1 MRLGGAIAAVILV
14 ALVVSAQDTYFPSG
28 ALSDSDRGDSDLA
41 RWYSGQLK
49 ALDEPS
55 LLAEARNTST
65 QSYRFLWLRSF
76 HHPIA
81 VRLDVMADRT
91 GRVTVKVASGAGG
104 YKPGKL
110 IQNTSH
116 SVTQEQ
122 MDKFLER
129 VKGAGFWEI
138 PSYEKTWGLDGAQ
151 WIIEGVEDG
160 KYHVV
165 DRWTPTKGPIRELGM
180 TLVFTL
186 AQLKIPQDEL
196 Y

>member
-1 MRLGGAIAAVILV
+1 M
-14 ALVVSAQDTYFPSG
+14 
-28 ALSDSDRGDSDLA
+28 
-41 RWYSGQLK
+41 
-49 ALDEPS
+49 
-55 LLAEARNTST
+55 
-65 QSYRFLWLRSF
+65 
-76 HHPIA
+76 
-81 VRLDVMADRT
+81 
-91 GRVTVKVASGAGG
+91 
-104 YKPGKL
+104 
-110 IQNTSH
+110 
-116 SVTQEQ
+116 TQEQ

>member
-91 GRVTVKVASGAGG
+91 
-104 YKPGKL
+104 
-110 IQNTSH
+110 
-116 SVTQEQ
+116 
-122 MDKFLER
+122 
-129 VKGAGFWEI
+129 
-138 PSYEKTWGLDGAQ
+138 
-151 WIIEGVEDG
+151 
-160 KYHVV
+160 
-165 DRWTPTKGPIRELGM
+165 
-180 TLVFTL
+180 
-186 AQLKIPQDEL
+186 
-196 Y
+196 